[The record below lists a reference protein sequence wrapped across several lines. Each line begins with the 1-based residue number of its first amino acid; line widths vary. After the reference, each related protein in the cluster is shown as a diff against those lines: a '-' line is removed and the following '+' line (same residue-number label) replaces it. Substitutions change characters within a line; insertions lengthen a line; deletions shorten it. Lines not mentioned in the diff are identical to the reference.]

1 MLIDS
6 HAHLDAE
13 GFQSDLP
20 EVLKRA
26 SEAGVKKIIAIGSG
40 SGGFLSAINA
50 VALSKTYPGVFPT
63 VGVHPSDS
71 KTPLDPAYLE
81 KLASDRSVVA
91 IGETGIDLYW
101 KEISLE
107 EQIPWFEAQIEIAQR
122 LKKPLIIHAR
132 ASTNECL
139 QTLKKYHAEDIGGV
153 FHCYTDSPDFI
164 QEILDINF
172 HLSFTG
178 IVTFKKSLDVQESAR
193 RVPLDRLLVETDA
206 PFLAPEP
213 FRGKRCESAQVVHT
227 AKRIAEIKGVSFE
240 ELCEKTTANAERL
253 FSL

>member
-13 GFQSDLP
+13 GFQGDLP

-26 SEAGVKKIIAIGSG
+26 SEAGVTKIIAIGSG
-40 SGGFLSAINA
+40 SGGFSSAHS
-50 VALSKTYPGVFPT
+50 ALALAKTYPNIFPT
-63 VGVHPSDS
+63 VGIHPSDS
-71 KTPLDPAYLE
+71 KTALDPTHLE
-81 KLASDRSVVA
+81 QLATDPRVVA

-107 EQIPWFEAQIEIAQR
+107 QQLPWFEAQIEISRR

-132 ASTNECL
+132 ASTKECL
-139 QTLKKYHAEDIGGV
+139 ETLKKFHAEDIGGV
-153 FHCYTDSPDFI
+153 FHCYTDAPDFI
-164 QEILDINF
+164 HEILDINF
-172 HLSFTG
+172 HVSFTG

-193 RVPLDRLLVETDA
+193 RVPLERLLVETDA
-206 PFLAPEP
+206 PFLAPDP
-213 FRGKRCESAQVVHT
+213 LRGKRCESAYVVHT
-227 AKRIAEIKGVSFE
+227 ARKLAEIKGVSFE
-240 ELCEKTTANAERL
+240 ELCEKTTANTCRL